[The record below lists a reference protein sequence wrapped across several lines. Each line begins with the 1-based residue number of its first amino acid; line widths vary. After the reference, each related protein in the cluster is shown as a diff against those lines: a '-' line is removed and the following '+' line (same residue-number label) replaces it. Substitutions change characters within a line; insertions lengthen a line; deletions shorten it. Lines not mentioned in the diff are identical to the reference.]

1 MKNDSTSAFTAKW
14 SGPFG
19 VGLITLYAS
28 SSSSSPSPFAS
39 KNTVAGA
46 PPPVAPVAPF
56 LPPSR
61 PAAPPVWPPA
71 EPVMA
76 PTFAASGPSA
86 FAFFAFFAFIIFA
99 ANASAV
105 RVIAANR
112 RFSASAFNTR
122 REGFNFPARAS
133 LVSSPRRPTAL
144 SCASSASS
152 RASSRVSLA
161 SATALR
167 VIGSIARPFSSAR
180 ARWVA
185 LVSASSA
192 SRRVAL
198 AAAISC
204 AKVYKCM
211 CAWLELCISLRAF
224 SVPSSTPCS
233 QSMPFSQSSLP

>member
-1 MKNDSTSAFTAKW
+1 M
-14 SGPFG
+14 
-19 VGLITLYAS
+19 GLITLYAS
-28 SSSSSPSPFAS
+28 SSSPSPLAS

-56 LPPSR
+56 LPPF
-61 PAAPPVWPPA
+61 WPPA
-71 EPVMA
+71 GPVA

-86 FAFFAFFAFIIFA
+86 FAFFAFIIFA

-185 LVSASSA
+185 KVSAASA

-204 AKVYKCM
+204 AKVYACM
-211 CAWLELCISLRAF
+211 RAWLELCISFSAF